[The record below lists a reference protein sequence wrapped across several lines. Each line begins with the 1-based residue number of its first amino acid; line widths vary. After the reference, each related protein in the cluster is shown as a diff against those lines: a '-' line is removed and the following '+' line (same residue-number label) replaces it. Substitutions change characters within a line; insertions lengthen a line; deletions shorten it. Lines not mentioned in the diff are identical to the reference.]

1 MIISIITVT
10 IAMPKPIPAL
20 KIPPIALHEL
30 INKESSASVKKLKL
44 LVFSM
49 RLFYNYVCNIRE

>member
-44 LVFSM
+44 LVFFNAII
-49 RLFYNYVCNIRE
+49 L